1 MRPQATWLSL
11 FGAIATLTFTGTQ
24 ITSAHTVVIP
34 AHQTYQISPDGQCKS
49 TGGVSVSPCPVT
61 LNASDPAQLVTVT
74 IPGSPAGTVTEKDK
88 CTQGS
93 NTIATVTPAGTNMY
107 LVSSGNTTG
116 KCRAV
121 FTDKSGKTKIGKA
134 VLNIINNFAAQ

>member
-1 MRPQATWLSL
+1 MRHPATWLSL
-11 FGAIATLTFTGTQ
+11 FGAIVTLTLAGTQ
-24 ITSAHTVVIP
+24 ITSARTVVIP
-34 AHQTYQISPDGQCKS
+34 AHQTYQISPNAQCKS

-74 IPGSPAGTVTEKDK
+74 IPASPPGTVSEKDK

-93 NTIATVTPAGTNMY
+93 NTIATITPAGTNTY

-121 FTDKSGKTKIGKA
+121 FIDKSGKTKIGKA
-134 VLNIINNFAAQ
+134 VLNIVNNFAAP